1 MPQITPL
8 EVMRGWLEQ
17 KTLAQPEIIAIW
29 NMMQPRPHGYVA
41 TLESSECAMAVTA
54 AAIKAGCPETV
65 FPECGANNMI
75 KGMIRTDKPYSGC
88 IIGYDW
94 NKNGTYDHVGYVD
107 SVNGDRISAIEAN
120 VTVGGVG
127 HRMYRRTFSL
137 VEYRKKYG
145 PNAVVFC
152 EPFPRNEPAPIQD
165 DPTPAQPPEDKGP
178 SGWAREAADWAQIAG
193 LFQGDKDG
201 SMRWQDPITREEL
214 AVVLQRF
221 YNFMKK

>member
-75 KGMIRTDKPYSGC
+75 KGMIRTDAPYSGC
-88 IIGYDW
+88 VIGYDW

-107 SVNGDRISAIEAN
+107 TVNGDRISAIEAN

-137 VEYRKKYG
+137 AEYRKKYG
-145 PNAVVFC
+145 QNAVVFC
-152 EPFPRNEPAPIQD
+152 EPFPRKETVQLQG
-165 DPTPAQPPEDKGP
+165 DPTPAQTPIDHHSWFAEDVK
-178 SGWAREAADWAQIAG
+178 WAKEIG
-193 LFQGDKDG
+193 LFKGDADG
-201 SMRWQDPITREEL
+201 NFRWSDTMTREEAAAL
-214 AVVLQRF
+214 FHRF
-221 YNFMKK
+221 AMLIKQ